1 MNVFNSTLYAV
12 NIQAYLAISNL
23 VKLLAFYDKAF
34 LNYCIISISM
44 LLLLSYEWSV
54 SFHL

>member
-44 LLLLSYEWSV
+44 LLLLSYE
-54 SFHL
+54 